1 MLKKIREKLKWLD
14 PFTYADM
21 YIMPKVNPENSAL
34 KANIVYIVFAFIS
47 AWLLY
52 TGLGLILGTPNPLV
66 IVVSGSMEPVYYRGD
81 VILLTG
87 LTGENLKSQEVDLGQ
102 AEINGKPITEFLR
115 ADCTLKNTGEKGTC
129 TGLLSEKKTVQ
140 ELKEALAGITTT
152 SLYIQPTGQTI
163 PITTE
168 GDIVVYDSDVT

>member
-21 YIMPKVNPENSAL
+21 YIMPRVNPENSVL

-66 IVVSGSMEPVYYRGD
+66 IVVNGS
-81 VILLTG
+81 I
-87 LTGENLKSQEVDLGQ
+87 
-102 AEINGKPITEFLR
+102 
-115 ADCTLKNTGEKGTC
+115 
-129 TGLLSEKKTVQ
+129 
-140 ELKEALAGITTT
+140 
-152 SLYIQPTGQTI
+152 
-163 PITTE
+163 
-168 GDIVVYDSDVT
+168 